1 MGRFFVGSDYHDDML
16 GNDGQLLPGHRNKSK
31 EELELISRS
40 LYYAEAL
47 SAKQDE
53 QVTKERFCDIEL
65 PPVVKITL
73 YEYENLKRRSKRLE
87 ILERAFLECRK
98 SEFEEYNDHP
108 NCSFV
113 KNKKSQEVKNDP
125 TRI

>member
-1 MGRFFVGSDYHDDML
+1 MGRFFIGSDYHDDLL
-16 GNDGQLLPGHRNKSK
+16 GNDGQLLPGHRQKSK
-31 EELELISRS
+31 EELERISRS
-40 LYYAEAL
+40 LYDAERA

-73 YEYENLKRRSKRLE
+73 YEYEHLKIRSKRLE

-98 SEFEEYNDHP
+98 SEFKEFNDYPH
-108 NCSFV
+108 CSFV
-113 KNKKSQEVKNDP
+113 SDKKQKE
-125 TRI
+125 TEG

>member
-98 SEFEEYNDHP
+98 SEFEEYNDYP

-113 KNKKSQEVKNDP
+113 SDKKQKDVED
-125 TRI
+125 I